1 MNFELTDATEEYGKE
16 IIFNLM
22 QLYTYELS
30 FFEDETTNFELQD
43 NGLYVVSKYTELY
56 WKEDKR
62 HPYVLKCDGEIAGFV
77 LERLNEEGM
86 NEIAEFFVLNKY
98 RKLGAGTFMA
108 NEMFKRFKGKWEI
121 QEDGISLEGYY
132 TIDYDGVDNLITTSL
147 FVKNNTDNWLD
158 NAKVCE
164 TSSKKCILVE
174 NLKPGEETMVSI
186 VTSKLNNY
194 VFEVQDVQFSD

>member
-1 MNFELTDATEEYGKE
+1 MNFELTDVTEEYGKE

-121 QEDGISLEGYY
+121 RTLLKNKRAQEFWRKVVRDASNGNFTEQLIR
-132 TIDYDGVDNLITTSL
+132 DNTRYA
-147 FVKNNTDNWLD
+147 FYFDN
-158 NAKVCE
+158 
-164 TSSKKCILVE
+164 
-174 NLKPGEETMVSI
+174 
-186 VTSKLNNY
+186 
-194 VFEVQDVQFSD
+194 

>member
-1 MNFELTDATEEYGKE
+1 MNFELINATEEYGKE

-30 FFEDETTNFELQD
+30 FFEDETTEFVLQD

-121 QEDGISLEGYY
+121 RTLLKNKRAQEFWRKVVRDASNGNFTEQLIR
-132 TIDYDGVDNLITTSL
+132 DNTRYA
-147 FVKNNTDNWLD
+147 FYFDN
-158 NAKVCE
+158 
-164 TSSKKCILVE
+164 
-174 NLKPGEETMVSI
+174 
-186 VTSKLNNY
+186 
-194 VFEVQDVQFSD
+194 